1 MPYTLT
7 EEEKRGF
14 TERYLR
20 NVDRINRYL
29 PDHLKVSRDLKE
41 ITKRLN
47 DPKEQ
52 RLYKRAV
59 ELGEREERRQ
69 DLYDQLADENRYLR
83 EKGKTYALDR
93 AIQYQFVM
101 SNDPNARAY
110 NENVIR
116 NYYLHPEAMV
126 QQEFKKLLTYDPT
139 IISQIAKSSDTE
151 NLLVDFYDKNT
162 ELCEY
167 AFALKGAIRAFN
179 KEVVVDELSENIA
192 STASAYEMMKTAS
205 EMVQTVSE
213 NSFFVIP
220 RLTKEQALYLEN
232 TNIDIDSPEFYDD
245 VKKQIKCNTFRDE
258 SVKEFKTFFKNLD
271 NDGYNIKKKGGFNT
285 LIAVKD
291 DGGQLKKVPFTLAYL
306 GNSVYADAR
315 CVQIPS
321 SATESV
327 QNVFK
332 RDFISEQNFVQ
343 HDFVQAHESHYNTKI
358 EAFKFEYAANL
369 NFPLHKLDRMNLKEI
384 VARHQG
390 GFFENLFGT
399 TSKEFKDVMAQ
410 VDNFYDENSEEY
422 HDTDA
427 LARVG
432 QAYLSHK
439 GVKTFDDIMR
449 LSGTSKRRALL
460 CYSLVKSCRHREY
473 NMNFARDYV
482 RVPERPIG
490 DAISDL
496 QSGQPAIVNIAV
508 KEQAIPDKSILE
520 DNSAEHAEMQQG
532 SVPKKKSDYDDMT
545 LEEVLDRADKELF
558 AD

>member
-7 EEEKRGF
+7 EEEKRNF

-20 NVDRINRYL
+20 NVERINKYL
-29 PDHLKVSRDLKE
+29 PDNLKVSLDTKE
-41 ITKRLN
+41 ITRRLN

-52 RLYKRAV
+52 RLYKRAL
-59 ELGEREERRQ
+59 ELNEREERRQ

-93 AIQYQFVM
+93 AIQYQFDM

-126 QQEFKKLLTYDPT
+126 QQEFKKVLTFNPT
-139 IISQIAKSSDTE
+139 IVSQIAKSSDTE

-167 AFALKGAIRAFN
+167 AYALKGSIAAFN
-179 KEVVVDELSENIA
+179 KEVVVDELNENIA
-192 STASAYEMMKTAS
+192 STASCYEMLKTAS

-213 NSFFVIP
+213 NSFFVMP

-232 TNIDIDSPEFYDD
+232 TNIDLDSPEFYAD
-245 VKKQIKCNTFRDE
+245 VKKQIMCNTFRDE

-271 NDGYNIKKKGGFNT
+271 KDGYNIKKKGGFNT

-306 GNSVYADAR
+306 GNSLYADAKL
-315 CVQIPS
+315 VQIPS
-321 SATESV
+321 SATASV

-332 RDFISEQNFVQ
+332 KDFIGEQNFVQ
-343 HDFVQAHESHYNTKI
+343 HDFVQAHENHYNTKI

-369 NFPLHKLDRMNLKEI
+369 NVPLHKLDRMNLKEI

-410 VDNFYDENSEEY
+410 IDNFYDDNSEEC

-432 QAYLSHK
+432 QAYLTYK
-439 GVKTFDDIMR
+439 GVKTFEDIMR
-449 LSGTSKRRALL
+449 LTGTSRRRALL
-460 CYSLVKSCRHREY
+460 CYSLVKTCKHKEY
-473 NMNFARDYV
+473 NMNFARDDV

-490 DAISDL
+490 DENSDL
-496 QSGQPAIVNIAV
+496 QSGQPAIVDIAV

-520 DNSAEHAEMQQG
+520 DNSADRVEFEQSDAV
-532 SVPKKKSDYDDMT
+532 SAPVKKYNSDDMT
-545 LEEVLDRADKELF
+545 LEEVLDHAE
-558 AD
+558 